1 MAVNKPPS
9 SMKKLLDKSL
19 RKSKIFLSMM
29 LTPLSTLNER
39 ALTTAIT
46 KVMPATISVALLRE
60 VLNSSE
66 MKVMGI
72 SLNEMVLVRAA
83 KMSNTKNNIAHK

>member
-1 MAVNKPPS
+1 
-9 SMKKLLDKSL
+9 MKKLLDKSL

-83 KMSNTKNNIAHK
+83 KKSNTKKL

>member
-1 MAVNKPPS
+1 
-9 SMKKLLDKSL
+9 MKKLLDKSL

-72 SLNEMVLVRAA
+72 SLNEMVLVSAA